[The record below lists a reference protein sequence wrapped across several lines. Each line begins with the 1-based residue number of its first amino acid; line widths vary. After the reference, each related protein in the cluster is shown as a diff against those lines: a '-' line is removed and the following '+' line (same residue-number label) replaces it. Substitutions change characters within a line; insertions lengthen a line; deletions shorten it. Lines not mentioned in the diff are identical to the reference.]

1 MDSPRNILRTI
12 KAAKYILVPLHLR
25 PDGDSVGSVLG
36 CYHFPRGLGKKVVLV
51 SADPIPE
58 SFEFLTGVKR
68 VRIGDPAKL
77 DLSRFDLLLF
87 LDHAETGRLS
97 RSETFSLPSRM
108 VVVNIDHHV
117 TNANFGDLNYV
128 DPASPS
134 TAEILFDLLRR
145 WKARITPTIADCLLT
160 GIYTDTG
167 GFLYSSTIPSTFTK
181 TSQLLRLGADREKV
195 VENSFRS
202 WPPKTLAIWSLI
214 LANSRRSGRLLY
226 SYLPLKEIQRLKIK
240 LDELSP
246 ARSFATNN
254 LLLAMKGIKAAAMFT
269 EESHRLIRVSLRSK
283 AGFNVANIAKDM
295 GGGGHVN
302 AAAFDH
308 QGSLKETIS
317 KTVKLLQRVLA

>member
-1 MDSPRNILRTI
+1 MDSPRNILRAI
-12 KAAKYILVPLHLR
+12 KSAKSILVPLHLR
-25 PDGDSVGSVLG
+25 PDGDSVGSALG
-36 CYHFPRGLGKKVVLV
+36 CYHFLRGIGKKVVLV

-58 SFEFLTGVKR
+58 SFGFITGVKR
-68 VRIGDPAKL
+68 VRIGDPSQI

-87 LDHAETGRLS
+87 LDHAEAGRLS
-97 RSETFSLPSRM
+97 RREDFSLPSQM
-108 VVVNIDHHV
+108 IVVNIDHHI
-117 TNANFGDLNYV
+117 TNPNFGDLNYV

-145 WKARITPTIADCLLT
+145 WKAKITPTIADCLLT

-181 TSQLLRLGADREKV
+181 TSQLIRLGADREKI

-214 LANSRRSGRLLY
+214 LTNSRRSGRLLY

-254 LLLAMKGIKAAAMFT
+254 LLLAMKGIKVAAMFT
-269 EESHRLIRVSLRSK
+269 EEKPRLIRVSLRSK
-283 AGFNVANIAKDM
+283 AGFNIANIAKDM

-308 QGSLKETIS
+308 RRPLKETIS
-317 KTVKLLQRVLA
+317 KTVKLLQRVVA